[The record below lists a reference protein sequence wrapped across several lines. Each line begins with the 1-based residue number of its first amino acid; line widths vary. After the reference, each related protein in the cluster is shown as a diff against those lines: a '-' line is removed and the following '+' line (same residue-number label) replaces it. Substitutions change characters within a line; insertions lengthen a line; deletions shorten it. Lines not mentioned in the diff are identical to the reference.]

1 MSLISAIYDAI
12 FTETPSDV
20 SVTERSFVSVMLDAN
35 NQKEA
40 FGKDDFHFR
49 LSKGKS
55 LVLTRFLLQLV
66 NKCILGVIWLIYG
79 IYDVIHRMITG
90 RWRGMKSSSG
100 INLVIGSMIL
110 VITIMALLY
119 ILAFLTKEVVLSPNN
134 ARINDKGV
142 ITVDQPCLETHS
154 FFLLNA
160 ANFWTSTGIQINKG
174 DRVYI
179 TASGSMYSDI
189 SDMYKAA
196 IENKTLKYARS
207 ILGSYKTVEN
217 DTVGVQYCIYGR
229 YDMDGYYDCGF
240 FKLPKCLRKHP
251 RFGSL
256 LYQIGSPHK
265 GFIPYNDANNPRD
278 IQQINL
284 DRSNNEFVFDA
295 QKSGVLYLTFNDIL
309 LDSKIFNKIHKDRD
323 AILQNSLKTRKDTA
337 ALEICRDLERVHIDS
352 VKDIEDEQIW
362 FKDNLGEVLVNVRI
376 EKSIRRSDLPWYKKP
391 VVRIYRHLN
400 HLFTRGVFGSAAWIN
415 ILAVIAWLVFDII
428 FSNSNKRTV
437 KNE

>member
-1 MSLISAIYDAI
+1 MSLISAIKDAI

-20 SVTERSFVSVMLDAN
+20 TVNERSFISVMLEPGRGN
-35 NQKEA
+35 EQLR
-40 FGKDDFHFR
+40 FKDLHIR
-49 LSKGKS
+49 SSKGKS
-55 LVLTRFLLQLV
+55 LVMTRFFIQCSITV
-66 NKCILGVIWLIYG
+66 VMFFIWLIYEF
-79 IYDVIHRMITG
+79 YNLIHFCATG
-90 RWRGMKSSSG
+90 RWRGTKSSSG
-100 INLVIGSMIL
+100 LNLIIGSIVL
-110 VITIMALLY
+110 VATIIALLY
-119 ILAFLTKEVVLSPNN
+119 ILTFLTKEVVLSPNN
-134 ARINDKGV
+134 ARINNKGV

-160 ANFWTSTGIQINKG
+160 ATFWTSTDIQISEG
-174 DRVYI
+174 DEVYI

-256 LYQIGSPHK
+256 LYQIGSLHK
-265 GFIPYNDANNPRD
+265 GFIPYNDAYNPRD

-284 DRSNNEFVFDA
+284 DRSNNEFVFNA

-337 ALEICRDLERVHIDS
+337 ALEICRDLERVHIGS
-352 VKDIEDEQIW
+352 VKDIKDEQIW

-415 ILAVIAWLVFDII
+415 ILAVIALLVLDIFI
-428 FSNSNKRTV
+428 SKRYKRTIN
-437 KNE
+437 NE

>member
-35 NQKEA
+35 NQKET
-40 FGKDDFHFR
+40 FSKEDFRLH

-55 LVLTRFLLQLV
+55 LILTRFLVQLV
-66 NKCILGVIWLIYG
+66 VKCVLGVIWLIYG
-79 IYDVIHRMITG
+79 LYNLIHRIITG

-100 INLVIGSMIL
+100 INLVIGSMVL
-110 VITIMALLY
+110 VTTIIALLY
-119 ILAFLTKEVVLSPNN
+119 ILTFLTKEVVLSPNN

-160 ANFWTSTGIQINKG
+160 ANFWTPTDIQINNG

-189 SDMYKAA
+189 SDMHKAA

-207 ILGSYKTVEN
+207 ILGAYKTVEN
-217 DTVGVQYCIYGR
+217 DTIGVQYCIYGR
-229 YDMDGYYDCGF
+229 YNNDNFYDFWF
-240 FKLPKCLRKHP
+240 FKLRKCLSKHP

-265 GFIPYNDANNPRD
+265 GYVPYNTDNNPRA

-284 DRSNNEFVFDA
+284 DRSNNEFVFKA
-295 QKSGVLYLTFNDIL
+295 KKSGILYLTFNDVL
-309 LDSKIFNKIHKDRD
+309 LDITTLGRIHNDSINQERVGLKMCEELKRVKIFHD
-323 AILQNSLKTRKDTA
+323 
-337 ALEICRDLERVHIDS
+337 
-352 VKDIEDEQIW
+352 KDIKDEQIW
-362 FKDNLGEVLVNVRI
+362 FKDNLGEVLINVRI
-376 EKSIRRSDLPWYKKP
+376 EKSIRRSDLPLYKKP
-391 VVRIYRHLN
+391 VVRVYRHLN
-400 HLFTRGVFGSAAWIN
+400 HLSTRGLFGSSAWIN
-415 ILAVIAWLVFDII
+415 ILVVMAWFVLDIFI
-428 FSNSNKRTV
+428 SNRYKRKV